1 MSALAMW
8 NLGWMYEN
16 GKGVPRDFHLAKRH
30 YDLALETNS
39 EAYMPVT
46 LALMKLYVKSLWHTL
61 LGGSDD
67 LNLWKAP
74 EEDGELTALS
84 PSFHKDSPN
93 ASFLLC

>member
-1 MSALAMW
+1 MW

-67 LNLWKAP
+67 LNLWKTP
-74 EEDGELTALS
+74 EEDGELAIVL
-84 PSFHKDSPN
+84 PCYPKIDQ
-93 ASFLLC
+93 